1 MVKAV
6 WKDSDVQKLRK
17 QLVELQQELIL
28 SLNVMQRS
36 DTSKRKLYYVI
47 LKFGSQ
53 SSSSILRGLGHTL
66 KSIEEQKERS
76 LRFYEVE
83 NQRSETLQKAERI
96 IGSMDENG
104 ISTILTQCFDRLSAQ
119 MQTISKCQR
128 VLNTL
133 SFEEIYWRQ
142 GNITPAHARTFD
154 WIFKTQELG
163 FTKWAESQNGR
174 HTIARQ
180 HPSWS

>member
-1 MVKAV
+1 M
-6 WKDSDVQKLRK
+6 
-17 QLVELQQELIL
+17 
-28 SLNVMQRS
+28 
-36 DTSKRKLYYVI
+36 
-47 LKFGSQ
+47 
-53 SSSSILRGLGHTL
+53 GHTL

-76 LRFYEVE
+76 LRFSELE
-83 NQRSETLQKAERI
+83 NQRSETLHKAERI

-119 MQTISKCQR
+119 IQTISKCQR

-142 GNITPAHARTFD
+142 GQITPAHAKTFD

-163 FTKWAESQNGR
+163 FTKWAESQDGR
-174 HTIARQ
+174 HNVVEEHTCWSIAQ
-180 HPSWS
+180 ITNSQM